1 MIQAKLCYNNRIY
14 RIYLNKISLLQ
25 IGQRPDFFR
34 IRSRVKNEFK
44 QKTDPWS
51 QLIPLAGRRIRF
63 PDIGHK

>member
-1 MIQAKLCYNNRIY
+1 MSDGKLGYNNNN
-14 RIYLNKISLLQ
+14 LNKISFLH

-34 IRSRVKNEFK
+34 IRSRVRNEFK
-44 QKTDPWS
+44 QKTEPWS

>member
-1 MIQAKLCYNNRIY
+1 MNQGNLCYNNN
-14 RIYLNKISLLQ
+14 YLNKISLLQ